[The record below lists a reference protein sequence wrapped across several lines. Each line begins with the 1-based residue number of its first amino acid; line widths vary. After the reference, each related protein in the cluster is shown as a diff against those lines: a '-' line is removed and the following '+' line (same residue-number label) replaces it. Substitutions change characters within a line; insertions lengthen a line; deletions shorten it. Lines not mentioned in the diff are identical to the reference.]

1 MRLPTADA
9 RRAHAHGFARCGFR
23 GSLPP
28 AAPPASTRPAVGVS
42 LRPRHLWLVP
52 GLALALF
59 ANTQASQLGVG
70 LVPLLLFGIVPD
82 VPRFVW
88 RRRPAMVM
96 LHSALHQPALA
107 LALLIATAVTGA
119 APFAYVGAL
128 AWLGHIVVG
137 WATGDRPR
145 SAGAPVTTAPAAPTP
160 GHLVLAPEAA
170 RATQG

>member
-1 MRLPTADA
+1 MNW
-9 RRAHAHGFARCGFR
+9 G
-23 GSLPP
+23 
-28 AAPPASTRPAVGVS
+28 
-42 LRPRHLWLVP
+42 RPRHLWLVP

-59 ANTQASQLGVG
+59 ASTQASQLGVG

-96 LHSALHQPALA
+96 LHSVLHQPALA
-107 LALLIATAVTGA
+107 LALWIATALTGA

-145 SAGAPVTTAPAAPTP
+145 SAGAQVTTAPAALTP
-160 GHLVLAPEAA
+160 GHLMIAPEAV